1 MASCSKDTK
10 RNRYVV
16 SIAAKDV
23 DQAWG
28 DMTPLSL
35 IKQWVEI
42 GRERKRNNDNM
53 LSVSAQL
60 EDIAQGMREDQ
71 VNVLDELKLIRS
83 EVQGLKNELSD
94 VKSRLVRVEED
105 NFKLQS
111 KLEDLPSISS
121 DTENLTELVANTAKL
136 VSLMSASDHVNLEV
150 YRAAQKQD
158 KSTQEMDQVLIMAG
172 IKEHNF
178 DSLLEDLLPGLQA
191 NRLLS
196 TTKER
201 S

>member
-60 EDIAQGMREDQ
+60 EDIVQGMREDQ
-71 VNVLDELKLIRS
+71 VNVLDQLKLIRS

-94 VKSRLVRVEED
+94 VKSRLVKVEEA

-111 KLEDLPSISS
+111 KLEDLPSIRS

-150 YRAAQKQD
+150 YRAAQKQE

-178 DSLLEDLLPGLQA
+178 DRFLEGLFPGLHA
-191 NRLLS
+191 NSLLS